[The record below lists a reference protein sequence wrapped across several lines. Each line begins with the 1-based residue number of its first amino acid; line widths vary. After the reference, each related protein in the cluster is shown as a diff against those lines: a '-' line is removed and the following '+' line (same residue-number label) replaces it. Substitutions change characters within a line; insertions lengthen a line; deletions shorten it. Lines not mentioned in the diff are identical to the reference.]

1 MSFENYL
8 NKGTI
13 AQRSPFDAFGKV
25 IEYDNGSV
33 KNSISDRELPPP
45 PYSIDAGR
53 CETESN
59 DFFSGRSDPKIS
71 QSSNGKGHGS
81 KESNQKIIK
90 NVNDDGS
97 QQNDN
102 DKGNTDDDGSKSKR
116 CNSGSISERKNETEG
131 T

>member
-1 MSFENYL
+1 
-8 NKGTI
+8 
-13 AQRSPFDAFGKV
+13 
-25 IEYDNGSV
+25 
-33 KNSISDRELPPP
+33 PPP
-45 PYSIDAGR
+45 TYSIDAGR

-131 T
+131 TEEMSDENMQRDGKGNGNRTRYLVSRVKD